1 MTGNTVVFGPFVF
14 DRDRLTVTR
23 DGKPISIGVRGS
35 ALLAALLDA
44 GGELVGK
51 DALIEAAWPGTIV
64 EESNLTVQIAILRKA
79 LGTRPD
85 GQEWIVT
92 VPRVGYRLPLGTG
105 PITKAGEDKTALP
118 SGRPSIAVLPFA
130 NLSDDPE
137 QEYLADGVV
146 EDVITALSRFRTFAV
161 AARNSSFVYKS
172 RAADVRDVS
181 RQLGVRY
188 VLEGSVRRSNKRV
201 RVTAQLVDG
210 ASGADLWAE
219 KFDGEIDDV
228 FDFQDEI
235 TRSVVGLIEPQIR
248 RAEIERARRKQPDN
262 FDAWDLYIQALP
274 IVYSSNVP
282 AYSEA
287 ITLLERAIMHDPGYV
302 PALALAAWAH
312 EKRQTFGG
320 TAPPGVDDVEM
331 SMALAERAV
340 AADDEDAFALA
351 LLGWLR
357 ILFREDFS
365 GLQLCMRAVALN
377 PNNLLALN
385 FAGTANLYAGDLDE
399 VIACY
404 TRALELSP
412 GAPDNYVCLSGI
424 ASGHFFARR
433 FEEALVW
440 AQRSLDLDKA
450 YVYSRLF
457 LAGSY
462 AHLGRTAEARA
473 ALAGAMA
480 VKPGMT
486 IASESGRSM
495 RDPERMAIWVEGMQ
509 LAGMPES

>member
-1 MTGNTVVFGPFVF
+1 MVGNTVVFGSFVF
-14 DRDRLTVTR
+14 DRDRQSVTR
-23 DGKPISIGVRGS
+23 DGRPISIGVRGS

-44 GGELVGK
+44 GGELVSK
-51 DALIEAAWPGTIV
+51 EALIDAAWPGTIV
-64 EESNLTVQIAILRKA
+64 EESNLTVQISMLRKA

-85 GQEWIVT
+85 GLDWVVT
-92 VPRVGYRLPLGTG
+92 VPRVGYRLVRLQSTPVAEQSG
-105 PITKAGEDKTALP
+105 PARPAL
-118 SGRPSIAVLPFA
+118 AVLPFA
-130 NLSDDPE
+130 NLSGDPE
-137 QEYLADGVV
+137 QEYLADGMV

-161 AARNSSFVYKS
+161 CARNSSFVYKN
-172 RAADVRDVS
+172 RAADVREVA
-181 RQLGVRY
+181 RHLGVRY
-188 VLEGSVRRSNKRV
+188 VLEGSVRRLRDRV

-210 ASGADLWAE
+210 ASGAHLWAE
-219 KFDGEIDDV
+219 KFDGEIGNI

-248 RAEIERARRKQPDN
+248 KAEIDRARRKQPDSV
-262 FDAWDLYIQALP
+262 DAWDLYVQALP

-287 ITLLERAIMHDPGYV
+287 ITLLERAIVHDPTYAPG
-302 PALALAAWAH
+302 LALAAWAH

-320 TAPPGVDDVEM
+320 TAPPGIDDIEL
-331 SMALAERAV
+331 SLALAERAV
-340 AADDEDAFALA
+340 AADDQDAFALA

-357 ILFREDFS
+357 ILFRRDFS

-377 PNNLLALN
+377 PNNLLVLN
-385 FAGTANLYAGDLDE
+385 FAGTASLYAGDLDQ
-399 VIACY
+399 VITCY

-424 ASGHFFARR
+424 ASAHFSARR
-433 FEEALVW
+433 FEEVLVW
-440 AQRSLDLDKA
+440 AQRSIDLDKT
-450 YVYSRLF
+450 YIYSRLF

-473 ALAGAMA
+473 AMAEAMA

-486 IASESGRSM
+486 IASESRHGSM
-495 RDPERMAIWVEGMQ
+495 RNPEHLTIWVEGMR